1 MEIKISIH
9 AKQRMQERGLTEQ
22 QVRQFF
28 ATNNGLI
35 NIKTSDRDLSVVQM
49 DAFID
54 GKMYRLIYDIEDDVL
69 VTVYPIK

>member
-35 NIKTSDRDLSVVQM
+35 NIKTSDRDLSVAQM